1 MSSSTI
7 TNPYITENWLHM
19 KKNHEYIK
27 VVEPTTYL
35 DEKKKPLER
44 RRSALHERRQSTKES
59 PGLIKLADSFRDT
72 LASGRRQELAKL
84 GLIPSD
90 RKTSPPK
97 RASLSVTSPP
107 PKADPIQH
115 AKRRTSTAATTRNTP
130 LAEANI
136 KRRTSTVN
144 PQLKTVTDVISHA
157 KRRASTTA
165 TTQPKTV
172 VDAKRR
178 ASTLSNAPSPQPKQ
192 VADIINDAKRRS
204 SLTKEKILQQQQPRR
219 RTLSSGS
226 LLLQER
232 TKLTPTYMKST
243 LATDGQRRHSLATTS
258 RTSPRRKNSIKP
270 SDDEDAV
277 RRKSIL
283 VAATLKARQMEN
295 DGNTSSTSSSSGG
308 EDSKKKTKPDSID
321 VLSTRRMSRTENLKD
336 GLPTSPSMAVKMTR
350 RKSTV
355 KQQEPKKSSSSTTT
369 KTVRKR
375 GKTLPG
381 SLAKPPPVQ
390 SLQLPPMKVEPIQ
403 LNLPKPKK
411 RNSLLHKSPS
421 IKAVNTNR
429 LSTSN
434 KTTPI
439 PTNSN
444 STSPQEVMPKKS
456 VSTRK
461 TKTQLQSRRTSL
473 KPTAITPVSPRV
485 QPSRRQSMAETKKTT
500 EFDPVVRRKSMAE
513 TKQTTTNEL
522 ELATSRKLSTSAYSV
537 NSRKNSLAD
546 DTISAGQQ
554 APPSSTKMMSLHARL
569 QAMVA
574 EHTIN
579 ETPKVIS
586 RRNACTNESDL
597 LLSDTKPQRIKDTLM
612 MWDKEMVEAFSP
624 DTPKSPQIALKYYG
638 HHLSAYEQTEV
649 LSYPLVYYLGQH
661 AKKHQATPENSALN
675 FGYDDERGD
684 YKSVIN
690 DHLAY
695 RYEILEE
702 LGRGSFGQVVKC
714 FDHKLKVTVAVK
726 LIRNKKRFYAQAKTE
741 VKILSDLIQWDP
753 EDRHHNVKMTDHFY
767 FRNHLCIACECL
779 NMNLYEFIKVNNFQ
793 GFHIPLI
800 KRFTVQLLRSLSL
813 LAKHGVIHCDLKP
826 ENILLKH
833 PAKST
838 IKVIDFGSSCL
849 ESQRVYTYIQSRF
862 YRSPEIILGL
872 DYTKAI
878 DMWSLGCILAE
889 LYTGIPLFPG
899 ENEQEQLACIM
910 EIMGVPDIELIQ
922 LSERRHLFFDRRGEP
937 RIVCNSRGKKRRPG
951 SKCLSQVL
959 RCSDPLFLDFIK
971 QCLEWDPTKRLTPE
985 NAFQHEW
992 ILQTSTKA
1000 PKDTSSGD
1008 TTLPEKLADFLKN

>member
-295 DGNTSSTSSSSGG
+295 D
-308 EDSKKKTKPDSID
+308 D

-800 KRFTVQLLRSLSL
+800 K
-813 LAKHGVIHCDLKP
+813 
-826 ENILLKH
+826 
-833 PAKST
+833 
-838 IKVIDFGSSCL
+838 SSCL

-922 LSERRHLFFDRRGEP
+922 LSERRHLFF
-937 RIVCNSRGKKRRPG
+937 
-951 SKCLSQVL
+951 
-959 RCSDPLFLDFIK
+959 
-971 QCLEWDPTKRLTPE
+971 EWDPTKRLTPE

>member
-130 LAEANI
+130 LAEANS

-144 PQLKTVTDVISHA
+144 PQLKAVTDVISHA

-178 ASTLSNAPSPQPKQ
+178 ASTLSNAPSSQPKQ
-192 VADIINDAKRRS
+192 VADIISDAKRRS

-232 TKLTPTYMKST
+232 AKLTPTYMKST

-258 RTSPRRKNSIKP
+258 RTSPGRKNSIKP

-308 EDSKKKTKPDSID
+308 EDSKKKTKPDSIE

-336 GLPTSPSMAVKMTR
+336 GLPTSPSMAVKMSR

-421 IKAVNTNR
+421 IKAANTNR

-461 TKTQLQSRRTSL
+461 TKAQLQSRRTSL
-473 KPTAITPVSPRV
+473 KSTAITPVSPRI

-513 TKQTTTNEL
+513 TKQTATSEL

-546 DTISAGQQ
+546 DTISSGQQ
-554 APPSSTKMMSLHARL
+554 APPSGTKMMSLHARL

-579 ETPKVIS
+579 ETPKVIN
-586 RRNACTNESDL
+586 RRNAIKEYDS

-638 HHLSAYEQTEV
+638 HHLSSYEQIEV
-649 LSYPLVYYLGQH
+649 LGYPLVYYLGQH

-753 EDRHHNVKMTDHFY
+753 EDKHHNVKMTDHFY

-922 LSERRHLFFDRRGEP
+922 SSERRHLFFDRRGEP

-951 SKCLSQVL
+951 SKCLSQAL

-1000 PKDTSSGD
+1000 PKDASSGD
-1008 TTLPEKLADFLKN
+1008 TTLPEKLVDFLKN

>member
-192 VADIINDAKRRS
+192 VADIINDSKRRS

-375 GKTLPG
+375 GK
-381 SLAKPPPVQ
+381 
-390 SLQLPPMKVEPIQ
+390 
-403 LNLPKPKK
+403 
-411 RNSLLHKSPS
+411 
-421 IKAVNTNR
+421 
-429 LSTSN
+429 
-434 KTTPI
+434 
-439 PTNSN
+439 
-444 STSPQEVMPKKS
+444 
-456 VSTRK
+456 
-461 TKTQLQSRRTSL
+461 
-473 KPTAITPVSPRV
+473 
-485 QPSRRQSMAETKKTT
+485 
-500 EFDPVVRRKSMAE
+500 
-513 TKQTTTNEL
+513 
-522 ELATSRKLSTSAYSV
+522 
-537 NSRKNSLAD
+537 
-546 DTISAGQQ
+546 
-554 APPSSTKMMSLHARL
+554 
-569 QAMVA
+569 
-574 EHTIN
+574 
-579 ETPKVIS
+579 
-586 RRNACTNESDL
+586 
-597 LLSDTKPQRIKDTLM
+597 
-612 MWDKEMVEAFSP
+612 
-624 DTPKSPQIALKYYG
+624 
-638 HHLSAYEQTEV
+638 
-649 LSYPLVYYLGQH
+649 VY
-661 AKKHQATPENSALN
+661 
-675 FGYDDERGD
+675 
-684 YKSVIN
+684 
-690 DHLAY
+690 
-695 RYEILEE
+695 
-702 LGRGSFGQVVKC
+702 
-714 FDHKLKVTVAVK
+714 
-726 LIRNKKRFYAQAKTE
+726 
-741 VKILSDLIQWDP
+741 
-753 EDRHHNVKMTDHFY
+753 
-767 FRNHLCIACECL
+767 
-779 NMNLYEFIKVNNFQ
+779 
-793 GFHIPLI
+793 
-800 KRFTVQLLRSLSL
+800 
-813 LAKHGVIHCDLKP
+813 
-826 ENILLKH
+826 
-833 PAKST
+833 
-838 IKVIDFGSSCL
+838 
-849 ESQRVYTYIQSRF
+849 
-862 YRSPEIILGL
+862 
-872 DYTKAI
+872 
-878 DMWSLGCILAE
+878 
-889 LYTGIPLFPG
+889 
-899 ENEQEQLACIM
+899 
-910 EIMGVPDIELIQ
+910 
-922 LSERRHLFFDRRGEP
+922 
-937 RIVCNSRGKKRRPG
+937 
-951 SKCLSQVL
+951 
-959 RCSDPLFLDFIK
+959 
-971 QCLEWDPTKRLTPE
+971 
-985 NAFQHEW
+985 
-992 ILQTSTKA
+992 
-1000 PKDTSSGD
+1000 
-1008 TTLPEKLADFLKN
+1008 